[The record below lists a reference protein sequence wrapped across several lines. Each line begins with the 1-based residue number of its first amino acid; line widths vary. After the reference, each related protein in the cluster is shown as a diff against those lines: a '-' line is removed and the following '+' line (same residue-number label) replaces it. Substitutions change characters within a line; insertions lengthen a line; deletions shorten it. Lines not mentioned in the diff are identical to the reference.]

1 MPLHSVPAGKRYGRT
16 SGNLSV
22 TEDLSARLLRLPLF
36 WDIDGLADEVIDR
49 VYSAWAAIAPLA

>member
-1 MPLHSVPAGKRYGRT
+1 MVVPAG
-16 SGNLSV
+16 SLSV

-49 VYSAWAAIAPLA
+49 VYSAWAAIAPAGQAKLSEK